1 MKTVE
6 QDVLEEIVRR
16 LVDEFRPEQ
25 IYLFGSR
32 AWGEPE
38 EGSDYDLYVIV
49 AESAENPIVRMQRAQ
64 RCLGRIEASAD
75 ILVKTR
81 AEAER
86 FRGVR
91 ASLEYKIFR
100 EGVAIYG

>member
-1 MKTVE
+1 
-6 QDVLEEIVRR
+6 
-16 LVDEFRPEQ
+16 
-25 IYLFGSR
+25 
-32 AWGEPE
+32 
-38 EGSDYDLYVIV
+38 
-49 AESAENPIVRMQRAQ
+49 
-64 RCLGRIEASAD
+64 
-75 ILVKTR
+75 VKTR